1 VSIFVVWR
9 QALGRNPVV
18 IGRVRRL
25 RISALFLAAA
35 CAIGLGFSPG
45 NMPGVALGTATNPSN
60 LVIGLTQEPDTLN
73 PLLAQ
78 TAAAQEVDSAIFD
91 GLLRVDSQNK
101 LQPAL
106 ARSWSHS
113 SDGKTWTF
121 HLRTGVHWADGKT
134 FTSADVAWT
143 YKTISNP
150 ANPVAI
156 PPGWDLMDSLTTPD
170 PDTVIVHVTQVSAP
184 WLLQVGTT
192 AILPQHLQENQKAPA
207 LAAFNKTPLGTGPY
221 RVSEWTPGKE
231 IVLTANPRSWQGV
244 PRITT
249 LTFRLY
255 PDDTALLAAAKA
267 GVVQIAPINPAQAGY
282 AQQVGLHVIDAPS
295 MTWYHVDLKQEGPL
309 RTLAVRQALDY
320 ATPRDDILRTV
331 MFGHGRTSFADIAP
345 ALAPYYD
352 AALRPRAYLPSQ
364 AAALLK
370 SAGYQPD
377 HKGVLRLCTPAT
389 QKRPCPALALTLW
402 NVQGDSIGL
411 AINRLLAK
419 AWAAIGVQVT
429 VRQEAASTLFGAK
442 GPQFTHDTTG
452 ITYAWTNGDDPDDTF
467 YWNSSSI
474 PKFPSATSGND
485 IAYFNRFSF
494 QSTIDKLTTL
504 GASTLDAKKRQ
515 AIYEQIQMLLLQQVP
530 DIFLF
535 WQDQLWVAPTA
546 LHGFSPNPFTSV
558 LWNAAAWR

>member
-1 VSIFVVWR
+1 
-9 QALGRNPVV
+9 V

-25 RISALFLAAA
+25 RISALFLAVV
-35 CAIGLGFSPG
+35 CAGGLGYSPG
-45 NMPGVALGTATNPSN
+45 ALPGDAQGAPFIPAG

-78 TAAAQEVDSAIFD
+78 TAAAQEVDSVVFD
-91 GLLRVDSQNK
+91 GLLRVDAQNK

-113 SDGKTWTF
+113 TDGRTWTF

-150 ANPVAI
+150 ANPVAE
-156 PPGWDLMDSLTTPD
+156 PPGWDLVDSLTTPD
-170 PDTVIVHVTQVSAP
+170 PDTVIVHVNQVSAP

-192 AILPQHLQENQKAPA
+192 AILPRHLLENRKASA
-207 LAAFNKTPLGTGPY
+207 LAAFNRAPIGTGPY
-221 RVSEWTPGKE
+221 SVLGWTPGKE
-231 IVLTANPRSWQGV
+231 ITLVANPRSWQGV
-244 PRITT
+244 PGIAG
-249 LTFRLY
+249 LIFSIY
-255 PDDTALLAAAKA
+255 PDDTQLLAAAKA
-267 GVVQIAPINPAQAGY
+267 GMVQIAPINPAQAGY

-309 RTLAVRQALDY
+309 RTLAIRQALDY

-331 MFGHGRTSFADIAP
+331 VFGHGRSAFADIAP
-345 ALAPYYD
+345 ALVPYYD
-352 AALRPRAYLPSQ
+352 AALQPRAYLPSQ
-364 AAALLK
+364 AEALLK

-377 HKGVLRLCTPAT
+377 GKGVMRLCTSTT

-402 NVQGDSIGL
+402 NVQGDSFGL
-411 AINRLLAK
+411 AINRMLAK
-419 AWAAIGVQVT
+419 AWGAIGVQVMQ
-429 VRQEAASTLFGAK
+429 RQEAASALFGAK

-467 YWNSSSI
+467 YWSSGSI
-474 PKFPSATSGND
+474 PKFPSATGGND
-485 IAYFNRFSF
+485 VAYFYRFSF
-494 QSTIDKLTTL
+494 QSTIDNLTTL
-504 GASTLDAKKRQ
+504 GANTLDAKKRQ
-515 AIYEQIQMLLLQQVP
+515 AIYGHIQALLLRQVP

-535 WQDQLWVAPTA
+535 WPDQLWVAPAT
-546 LHGFSPNPFTSV
+546 LHGFTPNPFTSV
-558 LWNAAAWR
+558 LWNAAAWT